1 MKSQVSWKVGGQ
13 QGEGIESTG
22 EIFATAMNREGYY
35 LYGYRH
41 FSSRIKGGH
50 TNNKIRV
57 STTPVH
63 AISDDLDILIA
74 FDQETIEL
82 NHHEM
87 RDDSV
92 IIVDAKAKPSR
103 PENCKAQLIVLPFT
117 DIAKELGTKLMKNMV
132 AIGAT
137 CAIMDLDIKS
147 FESLIA
153 NTFGKKGENIV
164 DMNIQALHAGYEAMK
179 EEMTDLKGDYH
190 LEASQSEPHLYM
202 IGNDAIGLGAIS
214 AGSKFMAAYPITP
227 ASEIMEYM
235 IENLPKVNGAVIQT
249 EDEIAAATMAIGAN
263 YAGVRAFTA
272 SAGPGLSL
280 MMESIGLSGMT
291 ETPLVIV
298 NTQRGGPS
306 TGLPTKEEQSD
317 LMQMI
322 YGTHGDIPKIVVAP
336 TDAEDSFYLTVEAF
350 NLAEEYQC
358 PVIILSDLQLA
369 LGKQTVEQLD
379 FSRVEIKRGEL
390 LQSDIE
396 RDEDDKSYFKRYA
409 LTASGVSPRPIP
421 GVKGGIHHVTGVE
434 HSPEGKPSESAQN
447 RQEQMDKRMRKTEK
461 LLINEPVIDDQP
473 YDEADILYIGFISTK
488 GAIQEGKARLEDE
501 GIKVNHLQIKQL
513 HPFPTQIVQ
522 EAVDKAKKVVVVE
535 HNYQGQLANIL
546 KMNVNVHQKLINQTK
561 YDGTPFLP
569 HEIEEKGLEIAKETE
584 GVVTGGNI

>member
-1 MKSQVSWKVGGQ
+1 MKSQISWKVGGQ

-22 EIFATAMNREGYY
+22 EIFATAMNRKGYY

-57 STTPVH
+57 STAPVH
-63 AISDDLDILIA
+63 AISDDLDILVA

-87 RDDSV
+87 REDS
-92 IIVDAKAKPSR
+92 IIIADAKAKPTK
-103 PENCKAQLIVLPFT
+103 PEQCRAQLIELPFT
-117 DIAKELGTKLMKNMV
+117 STAKELGTALMKNMV
-132 AIGAT
+132 AVGAT
-137 CAIMDLDIKS
+137 CAIMDLDTAT
-147 FESLIA
+147 FETLIT
-153 NTFGKKGENIV
+153 NMFTKKGEKV
-164 DMNIQALHAGYEAMK
+164 VEMNIEALNQGYTLMK
-179 EEMTDLKGDYH
+179 EQLNDLQGDFK
-190 LEASQSEPHLYM
+190 LQTTEETPHLYM

-214 AGSKFMAAYPITP
+214 AGSRFMAAYPITP

-235 IENLPKVNGAVIQT
+235 IANVPKVGGTVVQT
-249 EDEIAAATMAIGAN
+249 EDEIAAANMAIGAN

-280 MMESIGLSGMT
+280 MMEAIGLSGMT
-291 ETPLVIV
+291 ETPLVII

-306 TGLPTKEEQSD
+306 TGLPTKQEQSD

-336 TDAEDSFYLTVEAF
+336 TDAEDAFYLTIEAF

-358 PVIILSDLQLA
+358 PVIILSDLQLS
-369 LGKQTVEQLD
+369 LGKQTVERLD
-379 FSRVEIKRGEL
+379 YNKIQIRRGEL

-396 RDEDDKSYFKRYA
+396 REEDDKQYFRRYA
-409 LTASGVSPRPIP
+409 LTGNGVSPRPIP

-434 HSPEGKPSESAQN
+434 HNEEGKPSEAAEN
-447 RQEQMDKRMRKTEK
+447 RRQQMEKRMLKTTN
-461 LLINEPVIDDQP
+461 LLIEKPVELDEQHE
-473 YDEADILYIGFISTK
+473 EADILFIGFISSK
-488 GAIQEGKARLEDE
+488 GAIQEGAERLNAQ
-501 GIKVNHLQIKQL
+501 GIKVNTMQIRQL
-513 HPFPTQIVQ
+513 HPMPKDVIQAAI
-522 EAVDKAKKVVVVE
+522 DKVSRVIVVE
-535 HNYQGQLANIL
+535 HNYQGQLSNIL
-546 KMNVNVHQKLINQTK
+546 KMNTTIQDKLINQTK

-569 HEIEEKGLEIAKETE
+569 HEIESKGQKVVSESKEL
-584 GVVTGGNI
+584 V

>member
-1 MKSQVSWKVGGQ
+1 MKSQISWKVGGQ

-22 EIFATAMNREGYY
+22 EIFATAMNRKGYY

-57 STTPVH
+57 STAPVH
-63 AISDDLDILIA
+63 AISDDLDILVA

-87 RDDSV
+87 REDS
-92 IIVDAKAKPSR
+92 IIIADAKAKPTK
-103 PENCKAQLIVLPFT
+103 PEQCRAQLIELPFT
-117 DIAKELGTKLMKNMV
+117 STAKELGTALMKNMV
-132 AIGAT
+132 AVGAT
-137 CAIMDLDIKS
+137 CAIMDLDTAT
-147 FESLIA
+147 FETLIT
-153 NTFGKKGENIV
+153 NMFTKKGEKV
-164 DMNIQALHAGYEAMK
+164 VEMNIEALNQGYTLMK
-179 EEMTDLKGDYH
+179 EQLNDLQGDFK
-190 LEASQSEPHLYM
+190 LQTTEETPHLYM

-214 AGSKFMAAYPITP
+214 AGSRFMAAYPITP

-235 IENLPKVNGAVIQT
+235 IANVPKVGGTVVQT
-249 EDEIAAATMAIGAN
+249 EDEIAAANMAIGAN

-280 MMESIGLSGMT
+280 MMEAIGLSGMT
-291 ETPLVIV
+291 ETPLVII

-306 TGLPTKEEQSD
+306 TGLPTKQEQSD

-336 TDAEDSFYLTVEAF
+336 TDAEDAFYLTIEAF

-358 PVIILSDLQLA
+358 PVIILSDLQLS
-369 LGKQTVEQLD
+369 LGKQTVERLD
-379 FSRVEIKRGEL
+379 YNKIQIRRGEL

-396 RDEDDKSYFKRYA
+396 REEDDKQYFRRYA
-409 LTASGVSPRPIP
+409 LTGNGVSPRPIP

-434 HSPEGKPSESAQN
+434 HNEEGKPSEASEN
-447 RQEQMDKRMRKTEK
+447 RRQQMEKRMLKTTN
-461 LLINEPVIDDQP
+461 LLIEKPVELDEQHE
-473 YDEADILYIGFISTK
+473 EADILFIGFISSK
-488 GAIQEGKARLEDE
+488 GAIQEGAERLNAQ
-501 GIKVNHLQIKQL
+501 GIKVNTMQIRQL
-513 HPFPTQIVQ
+513 HPMPKDVIQAAI
-522 EAVDKAKKVVVVE
+522 DKASRVIVVE
-535 HNYQGQLANIL
+535 HNYQGQLSNIL
-546 KMNVNVHQKLINQTK
+546 KMNTTIQDKLINQTK

-569 HEIEEKGLEIAKETE
+569 HEIESKGQKVVSESKEL
-584 GVVTGGNI
+584 V